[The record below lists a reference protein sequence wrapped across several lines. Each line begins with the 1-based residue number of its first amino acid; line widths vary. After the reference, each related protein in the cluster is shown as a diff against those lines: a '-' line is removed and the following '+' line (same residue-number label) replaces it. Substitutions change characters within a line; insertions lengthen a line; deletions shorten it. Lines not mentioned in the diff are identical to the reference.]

1 MFALSLV
8 IEMVKTSTCISHLYP
23 WFVGINLCVLSC
35 ILCWWIVHVVHIS
48 HFQILT
54 FLNFL
59 SHLITSCS
67 VDGCFFGG
75 VEFWSNCCSI

>member
-35 ILCWWIVHVVHIS
+35 ILCWWI
-48 HFQILT
+48 
-54 FLNFL
+54 
-59 SHLITSCS
+59 
-67 VDGCFFGG
+67 
-75 VEFWSNCCSI
+75 